1 MLPLVVLLS
10 FAYVANSLSSSLSAA
25 KIHVPG
31 REAVLADE
39 VLTCLEDYHNQH
51 GHVNVPATF
60 VVPESGLPLGRLV
73 TQLRRRGCSGAGQMA
88 KHRWSTAWSPVVS
101 SLLSNSSTLQR
112 LDELN
117 FTWDV
122 KRKQTELLAKSIDWF
137 KNLHGHTNI
146 PTTYVLPA
154 DAPLPNYR
162 LGRRLAS
169 LRKKSTAVSSNSA
182 SVLESLGLP
191 AATKRR
197 QQFELTLLALDAH
210 NRLYGDFSVP
220 RYFSVPCDES
230 WPVQTWGMQL
240 GNRVRNI
247 RYSGAFQD
255 AQSRAALEKIGFP
268 F

>member
-1 MLPLVVLLS
+1 MKKAAARLYGSSIAEISQESKVLL
-10 FAYVANSLSSSLSAA
+10 
-25 KIHVPG
+25 PG
-31 REAVLADE
+31 RAAVCTAHE
-39 VLTCLEDYHNQH
+39 VLTCLEDFHDQH

-60 VVPESGLPLGRLV
+60 VVPGNGLPLGRLV
-73 TQLRRRGCSGAGQMA
+73 IQLRRRSCSGSGQLV
-88 KHRWSTAWSPVVS
+88 KHRWSTAWSPVIS
-101 SLLSNSSTLQR
+101 SLLSNSSTLKR

-122 KRKQTELLAKSIDWF
+122 KRKQTELLAKSIEWF
-137 KNLHGHTNI
+137 KKRHGHTNV

-169 LRKKSTAVSSNSA
+169 LRKKSTATGSKSA
-182 SVLESLGLP
+182 LILSSLGLP

-197 QQFELTLLALDAH
+197 QQFELTLLALVAH
-210 NRLYGDFSVP
+210 NHIYGDFSVP
-220 RYFSVPCDES
+220 RYFSVPHEES
-230 WPVQTWGMQL
+230 WPVKTWGMQL

-247 RYSGAFQD
+247 RYSGAFRD
-255 AQSRAALEKIGFP
+255 AQSRAALEQIGFQ